1 MLNKLLSTIGLAAKP
16 QQASSPAAPERP
28 SVRVGA
34 PIYPPVDRGVAF
46 LDAEELIASQ
56 SELISRLRLA
66 AGCDDTTFERLYG
79 SVIRNVA
86 DAINLLP
93 ATESGAHNGAG
104 GLFRLSLEIAFFAFQ
119 ASEATIFAARAG
131 VEQRRE
137 LEPRWR
143 YATFLAGLCS
153 ELYRPITQMLVSTPD
168 GRLWPAY
175 QVGLGDWL
183 REQGTDHFLVR
194 WVTAAPGTQRPGQGA
209 TSYLAHR
216 IIPTTSLQYLHEG
229 SIEIAPTLFDCI
241 AGVRAGQFE
250 ASPLQK
256 IVSSVRDKVIAR
268 DEALKPQRYGKLR
281 VGTHLEP
288 HLLDAMR
295 RLATNGTWV
304 INAKKARLWY
314 SQEGLFLVWK
324 TAAKEIIEL
333 LQKDGTT
340 GVPQDPQTLVEL
352 LTNAQV
358 FEVDGAGSPYVMIR
372 PPESANDLIAVKF
385 ANPLALLGAL
395 AEEPEPVT
403 SVLGNTAPAST
414 TATTADAP
422 SEPATTDA
430 PPTTS
435 PPPVPPAA
443 SAPAAA
449 QAATGDAPP
458 TPAQPAVKPPAP
470 AAAPNRNDERDVGAN
485 VPDALGKAVTPL
497 CRDVIGA
504 LIDDLRSQGQKV
516 QAGKH
521 PLGFAIGI
529 EQVAGYGVDVTRFV
543 EEVNRLGW
551 LVPHPEKTSRKFHDA
566 QLGNKLVRAIVIK
579 LPIATDLGLT
589 TP

>member
-16 QQASSPAAPERP
+16 QRASSPATPERP
-28 SVRVGA
+28 SARVGA

-46 LDAEELIASQ
+46 LDAEELLASQ
-56 SELISRLRLA
+56 SELIGRLRLA
-66 AGCDDTTFERLYG
+66 AGCDDTTFDRLYG

-93 ATESGAHNGAG
+93 ATESGTHNGAG
-104 GLFRLSLEIAFFAFQ
+104 GLFRLSLEIAFYAFQ

-153 ELYRPITQMLVSTPD
+153 ELYRPITQMLVSTPE
-168 GRLWPAY
+168 GKLWPAY

-216 IIPTTSLQYLHEG
+216 IIPAASLQYLHEG

-241 AGVRAGQFE
+241 ASVRAGQYE

-256 IVSSVRDKVIAR
+256 IVTSVRDKVIAR

-295 RLATNGTWV
+295 RLATNGTWA

-314 SQEGLFLVWK
+314 SNEGLFLVWK

-358 FEVDGAGSPYVMIR
+358 FEVDASGNPYVMIR
-372 PPESANDLIAVKF
+372 PPESANELIAVKF

-395 AEEPEPVT
+395 TDEPTPVD
-403 SVLGNTAPAST
+403 SVLGNATPASEPAST
-414 TATTADAP
+414 TSSP
-422 SEPATTDA
+422 SEPATTEA
-430 PPTTS
+430 P
-435 PPPVPPAA
+435 
-443 SAPAAA
+443 
-449 QAATGDAPP
+449 
-458 TPAQPAVKPPAP
+458 P
-470 AAAPNRNDERDVGAN
+470 AAAPPSDPPAHPKPAEAQAAKSAAPSKPAQADTKPTNVSVPANRGDERDVGAN
-485 VPDALGKAVTPL
+485 VPDSLGRSVTPL

-504 LIDDLRSQGQKV
+504 LIDDMRSQGQKV

-543 EEVNRLGW
+543 EEVSRLGW
-551 LVPHPEKTSRKFHDA
+551 LVPHPDKPSRKFHEA
-566 QLGNKLVRAIVIK
+566 QIGNKLVRAIVIK